1 MQREKAFKLRM
12 YLIAFKIDFEA
23 ELQRLLKGLWG
34 QTLSGRV
41 VTPPK
46 TLNRK

>member
-1 MQREKAFKLRM
+1 M
-12 YLIAFKIDFEA
+12 YYVAFKIDFEA
-23 ELQRLLKGLWG
+23 ELQRLLKGFQG

-46 TLNRK
+46 ILNRKYDGC